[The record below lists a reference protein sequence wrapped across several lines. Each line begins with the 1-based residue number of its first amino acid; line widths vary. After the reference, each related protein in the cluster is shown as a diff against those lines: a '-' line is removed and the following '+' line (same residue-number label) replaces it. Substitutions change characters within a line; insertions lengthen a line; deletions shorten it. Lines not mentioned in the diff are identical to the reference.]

1 MFKAKDK
8 TVKVSKNQKLINQ
21 DVREVDR
28 ILDEPE
34 NTLKIDSESR
44 TKK

>member
-8 TVKVSKNQKLINQ
+8 TVEVSKNQKPINQ
-21 DVREVDR
+21 DFREVDP